1 MQKLKTLFTALAL
14 VLLTTSVASASEGE
28 GLAWGNF
35 TLRMINVLIFIGII
49 WYAAGGMIKKFFVGR
64 KESIVKEMDDLARL
78 KKEASAHL
86 ADVERRVAGVEKECA
101 ALLDEGRKQAEI
113 LKASIIAEAE
123 KQAAQIVVQARRS
136 AEQEGKAELEAI
148 RTRMAEI
155 VVAAVEKGLTEQL
168 NPAEHQKQIDKSLTK
183 VVLQ

>member
-14 VLLTTSVASASEGE
+14 VLLTTGAAMASEGE

-35 TLRMINVLIFIGII
+35 TLRMINVLIFLGII

-64 KESIVKEMDDLARL
+64 KDSIIKEMEDLARL
-78 KKEASAHL
+78 KKEAAAHL
-86 ADVERRVAGVEKECA
+86 VDVERRVAGVEAECT
-101 ALLDEGRKQAEI
+101 ALLEEGRKQAEA
-113 LKASIIAEAE
+113 LKAAIVAEAE
-123 KQAAQIVVQARRS
+123 KQAAQIVEQSRRS

-148 RTRMAEI
+148 RARIADT
-155 VVAAVEKGLTEQL
+155 VVAAVEKGLSERL
-168 NPAEHQKQIDKSLTK
+168 DPAEHQKQIDKSLTK